1 MEEKKI
7 TDEITLESIK
17 SKLEKISK
25 EVEIANMAYPLDSR
39 DFYAI
44 VKKYYKV
51 IDDLKQL
58 KETNKDQ
65 SNLIDN
71 MIKDITKEIR
81 HFESIASDI
90 DRHQVDY
97 KSDSYNL

>member
-7 TDEITLESIK
+7 TGEITLESIK

-25 EVEIANMAYPLDSR
+25 EVQIANMAYPRNSR

-44 VKKYYKV
+44 VKNYYKV

-58 KETNKDQ
+58 KETSKDQ
-65 SNLIDN
+65 SKLIDN
-71 MIKDITKEIR
+71 MIKDITKEIHR
-81 HFESIASDI
+81 FESIASDI

-97 KSDSYNL
+97 ESDSYGL